1 MNQSNYLTVSQVV
14 DQLKSNYQKVLY
26 MIKTNK
32 LPAKKEGRSFKIPA
46 NYLELMA
53 ERADK
58 TGPKRK
64 QAAKKGKRVL
74 LKEKPIVAEKV
85 DLAATRDRLINN
97 LVQAIQ
103 ELVEFQVTEA
113 LARQPKRRNR
123 K

>member
-1 MNQSNYLTVSQVV
+1 
-14 DQLKSNYQKVLY
+14 

-58 TGPKRK
+58 TGSKRK
-64 QAAKKGKRVL
+64 RVAKKGKRVS

-85 DLAATRDRLINN
+85 EPAVTGDRLVNN
-97 LVQAIQ
+97 LVKAIQ

-113 LARQPKRRNR
+113 LARQPKRRNKR
-123 K
+123 